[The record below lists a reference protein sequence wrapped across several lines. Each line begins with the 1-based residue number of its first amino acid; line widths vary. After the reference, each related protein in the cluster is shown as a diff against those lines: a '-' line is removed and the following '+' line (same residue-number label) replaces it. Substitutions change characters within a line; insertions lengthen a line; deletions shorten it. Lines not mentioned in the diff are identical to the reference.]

1 MLCVREQLAQLGFPP
16 TSIDIIMAS
25 WRKGTKS
32 QNQTY
37 LKKWSQF
44 CTTTNCDFFKPQISQ
59 VTVFLTDLFHSG
71 LSYSAINSA
80 RSALSALCQ
89 SYNDTLPFGQHPLV
103 KRFMKGV
110 FELRPSFPRY
120 KSVWDV
126 NVVFNYM
133 RKQPSIARSS
143 LKDLTLR
150 LTFLL
155 LILSGKRGQT
165 IHLLS
170 LLDNIVLSETK
181 CEFVITEKV
190 KQTRVG
196 HHIPPIVYEA
206 FPHDPDLCVVNHL
219 KAYLARAKRLRIPG
233 CTKLLISYAKP
244 YNAVSLETIS
254 RWCKSL
260 FSSAGIDTK
269 EFGCHSTRTASTS
282 FAAQKAGDI
291 SNIIESVGWFNAQ
304 TFQTF
309 YNKPINT
316 SFNFGS
322 TVMNAIDKV

>member
-1 MLCVREQLAQLGFPP
+1 MLCVREQLAQLGVPP

-44 CTTTNCDFFKPQISQ
+44 CTTTNCNLFTPQISQ
-59 VTVFLTDLFHSG
+59 VTVFLTHLFHSG

-80 RSALSALCQ
+80 CSALSALCQ
-89 SYNDTLPFGQHPLV
+89 SCNDTITFGQHTLV

-133 RKQPSIARSS
+133 RKQPSIAQLS

-155 LILSGKRGQT
+155 LIVSGKRGQT

-170 LLDNIVLSETK
+170 LLDNMVLSETK

-190 KQTRVG
+190 Q
-196 HHIPPIVYEA
+196 
-206 FPHDPDLCVVNHL
+206 
-219 KAYLARAKRLRIPG
+219 
-233 CTKLLISYAKP
+233 
-244 YNAVSLETIS
+244 
-254 RWCKSL
+254 
-260 FSSAGIDTK
+260 
-269 EFGCHSTRTASTS
+269 
-282 FAAQKAGDI
+282 
-291 SNIIESVGWFNAQ
+291 
-304 TFQTF
+304 
-309 YNKPINT
+309 
-316 SFNFGS
+316 
-322 TVMNAIDKV
+322 